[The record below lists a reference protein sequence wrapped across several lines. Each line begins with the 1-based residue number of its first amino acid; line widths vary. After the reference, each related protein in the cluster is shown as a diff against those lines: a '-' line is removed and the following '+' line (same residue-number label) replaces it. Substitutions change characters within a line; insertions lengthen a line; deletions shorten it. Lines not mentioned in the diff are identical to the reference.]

1 MEERNQK
8 ILTDWQ
14 AANRSGQR
22 TYVPPPR
29 SDEPTTVTVSHSLPS
44 LRLHP
49 ARYYCFPEG
58 STRHKQNYSY
68 TTLVEVNSGHAL
80 QIPGREVNVI
90 GVVTDWEEPRKTRG
104 PDLMTSIRLADLT
117 GSVEV
122 RVFARTRDLLP
133 QPRNVGD
140 ILRLHRGTVSVYTKY
155 REVDE
160 GAPPESQT
168 SACIVAS
175 LSKSR
180 AAWTLF
186 RGDVLHDK
194 DSQEEFEPYAHSHK
208 QYTMNTQCMKLI
220 ELLRQFSRNGSW
232 RSELPENNSKEGENY
247 RRMIKSAFASG
258 RDDINHTFHD
268 LIALVVAV
276 EKDSFHSHHGKTIV
290 WVWDGTN
297 APPYPP
303 NIDMRFPKERLSQSE
318 MTLDQLEI
326 DKLMQIMYRKELDMK
341 LVKSCPPPFG
351 TIVPILFPMN
361 VKAFDLEDPPIG
373 RWIRI
378 RNLGFTLVDSQL
390 QGFFTQN
397 TKYQMWRVED
407 DKMLEASL
415 KEPFGPSE
423 GCIDIDYGSIKS
435 EVLDSVRSITNIR
448 DVLWRARDIVDS
460 ADEQRECEFF
470 RVRCRIMT
478 VWPGQDDLA
487 SVCIPRSKV
496 PASLLDED
504 ADPDDEWLYACRFTL
519 EDATG
524 SLVADLFGREGAYF
538 FSDIAPACDLSDEEN
553 AGALE
558 KLKEAFLSL
567 QSRAEMSPRDLQL
580 GIWLD
585 MCLVMFWPSKD
596 EAHFRIFGTKLLE
609 RAAWVNGEG
618 EEERGDE
625 ERGEEGGE
633 PEGFLSPEV

>member
-1 MEERNQK
+1 MEEINQQVLAK
-8 ILTDWQ
+8 WKASNTEQGRD
-14 AANRSGQR
+14 
-22 TYVPPPR
+22 
-29 SDEPTTVTVSHSLPS
+29 
-44 LRLHP
+44 
-49 ARYYCFPEG
+49 RYYQYPEN
-58 STRHKQNYSY
+58 STRHNQNYAY
-68 TTLVEVNSGHAL
+68 TTLLEIQNGHAH
-80 QIPGREVNVI
+80 QVPGREVNVI

-117 GSVEV
+117 GSIEV
-122 RVFARTRDLLP
+122 RVFARTRDQLP
-133 QPRNVGD
+133 RPRSVGD
-140 ILRLHRGTVSVYTKY
+140 VMRLHRGTVSVYTKY
-155 REVDE
+155 RETDE
-160 GAPPESQT
+160 GPSEPVTT
-168 SACIVAS
+168 SCVVAS

-186 RGDVLHDK
+186 RGDVTHDK
-194 DSQEEFEPYAHSHK
+194 DNKEEFMPYAHSHQ
-208 QYTMNTQCMKLI
+208 QYTMNTQSMKLI

-232 RSELPENNSKEGENY
+232 RAHLPEHNANESENY

-258 RDDINHTFHD
+258 REDTNHVFHD
-268 LIALVVAV
+268 LVALVVAV

-303 NIDMRFPKERLSQSE
+303 GIDLRFPKERLPPTE

-361 VKAFDLEDPPIG
+361 VKAFDLDDPPIG

-407 DKMLEASL
+407 DKMLRASL
-415 KEPFGPSE
+415 QEPYGPSE
-423 GCIDIDYGSIKS
+423 GCIDINYGTIKS
-435 EVLDSVRSITNIR
+435 TVLDDVRPITNIR

-460 ADEQRECEFF
+460 ADENRECEFF
-470 RVRCRIMT
+470 RTRCRIMT
-478 VWPGQDDLA
+478 VWPGQDDVKSA
-487 SVCIPRSKV
+487 CIHRSKV
-496 PASLLDED
+496 PATLLEDD

-538 FSDIAPACDLSDEEN
+538 FSDIASACDLSAEEN
-553 AGALE
+553 EVELN
-558 KLKEAFLSL
+558 KLKETFLSL
-567 QSRAEMSPRDLQL
+567 QSRAEMSPQDLEL

-585 MCLVMFWPSKD
+585 ICLVMFWPTKD
-596 EAHFRIFGTKLLE
+596 EAHYRIFGTKL
-609 RAAWVNGEG
+609 RDKSSWA
-618 EEERGDE
+618 
-625 ERGEEGGE
+625 
-633 PEGFLSPEV
+633 SPVA